1 MNIKSIALVTMLA
14 TVIATV
20 NAQELKG
27 KKYVG
32 GNFSLGVNS
41 ENEKDDKFS
50 NDNFNFEMNV
60 LGGYFFTNK
69 MALGIFL
76 KTAFSNYTNSS
87 KTSFSDIDD
96 KNISNQYAGGVE
108 LTKFIII
115 KNKFSFAFK
124 HQLGYS
130 MLKNNYDNNNTTSN
144 VFTSYKSTSTTNT
157 FGYNFIP
164 ELHYFVSEKF
174 SFSAQMGSAA
184 IRYSSTKEEYVQK
197 FTLNGAI
204 IDNQPTT
211 TKSTEFSGDVRF
223 SLRQFSLGLV
233 YYF

>member
-1 MNIKSIALVTMLA
+1 MNIKSIALATM
-14 TVIATV
+14 IATV

-60 LGGYFFTNK
+60 SGGYFFTNK

-96 KNISNQYAGGVE
+96 KKISNQYAVGVE
-108 LTKFIII
+108 LTKFITIT
-115 KNKFSFAFK
+115 NKFSFAFK
-124 HQLGYS
+124 NQLGFSIMNSDY
-130 MLKNNYDNNNTTSN
+130 NYTSDNINGNFNSIT
-144 VFTSYKSTSTTNT
+144 KSTSTT
-157 FGYNFIP
+157 FGYSFIP

-184 IRYSSTKEEYVQK
+184 VRYSSTKEEYVQK
-197 FTLNGAI
+197 YTLNGAI
-204 IDNQPTT
+204 FDNQPTT
-211 TKSTEFSGDVRF
+211 TKSSDFGGDVRF
-223 SLRQFSLGLV
+223 SLRQFNLGLV